1 MIQALQHHKT
11 NIRFIEDERTS
22 MIIGTLLHLPTAF
35 TLEII
40 FNAIGDKPSI
50 LKNKTKEH
58 LQKMPEF
65 WPHWSAKGT
74 SNEHHVEPDVFMR
87 FGSFDLIIETKKDD
101 DKTSQYSNQLNN
113 ELIAYENEYG
123 KEDKKVYLIALG
135 GNTDDIESVNEKRR
149 NKILICRW
157 YNLLNSIEKE
167 IRKTLKETK
176 YFTDNNKYRILLD
189 CKNAFDLLGYPTSWL
204 YDMCDLEYES
214 INIESI
220 KEIKSWKI

>member
-22 MIIGTLLHLPTAF
+22 IIIGTLLHLPTQDI
-35 TLEII
+35 LEIVS
-40 FNAIGDKPSI
+40 NAINNEA
-50 LKNKTKEH
+50 LKLIITNAKH
-58 LQKMPEF
+58 LTNIPKF
-65 WPHWSAKGT
+65 WPHYPSEGT
-74 SNEHHVEPDVFMR
+74 SRTNYVEPDIVLSFDN
-87 FGSFDLIIETKKDD
+87 FDLIIVAKKDD
-101 DKTSQYSNQLNN
+101 DTPHDETQWKDELTS
-113 ELIAYENEYG
+113 YENKYG
-123 KEDKKVYLIALG
+123 KKRKIYLIALG
-135 GNTDDIESVNEKRR
+135 NKAPNTADNRIFVCS
-149 NKILICRW
+149 W

-189 CKNAFDLLGYPTSWL
+189 CKNAFELLGYPTSWL